1 METYKVKFQRIG
13 VYSHI
18 DDIRY
23 RIILDK
29 FIPGYKIDADGQVFK
44 TTVNYIDILSSALIA
59 QTIRCIPNLGIIH
72 AYLVEKNLRET
83 GKRIGINAAQL
94 QAYLTDADVTLERTE
109 FHPGEEYTTID
120 GEVCIHKFDGY
131 TTNITD
137 IVVTANAES
146 IGDRVI
152 LDQDIPGY
160 KMDTN
165 GQIIRSTVNYID
177 IAPSALIAQT
187 ICCVPNLGIIHAYLV
202 EKNLRGSGKRVG
214 IDAAQ
219 LQAYL
224 TDADVTL
231 ERTEFHPGE
240 EYTTSDGEVR
250 THEFDGYTTTIKD
263 IVVTANAERIV
274 DRAIDRIMLG
284 GI

>member
-1 METYKVKFQRIG
+1 MQEYLGRSNILPFSFYYKTSYTCQNEFWHNGYANRSNRSEIIANNNEARAKGARITTMETYKVKFQRIS
-13 VYSHI
+13 VYGDI
-18 DDIRY
+18 DNIRY
-23 RIILDK
+23 
-29 FIPGYKIDADGQVFK
+29 
-44 TTVNYIDILSSALIA
+44 
-59 QTIRCIPNLGIIH
+59 
-72 AYLVEKNLRET
+72 
-83 GKRIGINAAQL
+83 
-94 QAYLTDADVTLERTE
+94 
-109 FHPGEEYTTID
+109 
-120 GEVCIHKFDGY
+120 
-131 TTNITD
+131 
-137 IVVTANAES
+137 
-146 IGDRVI
+146 RVI

-160 KMDTN
+160 KIDTN
-165 GQIIRSTVNYID
+165 GQIVKSTVNYID

-187 ICCVPNLGIIHAYLV
+187 IRCIPNLSIIHAYLV
-202 EKNLRGSGKRVG
+202 EKNLRGTGKRIG

-274 DRAIDRIMLG
+274 DRVIDRIMLG

>member
-1 METYKVKFQRIG
+1 MVQDLQGYLGRSNILPFSFYYKTSYTCQNKYWHNGYANRSNRSEVTVNNNEARAKGARITIMETYKVKFQRIG

-29 FIPGYKIDADGQVFK
+29 FIPGYKIDAEGQVFK

-72 AYLVEKNLRET
+72 AYLVEKNLRGT
-83 GKRIGINAAQL
+83 GKRI
-94 QAYLTDADVTLERTE
+94 
-109 FHPGEEYTTID
+109 
-120 GEVCIHKFDGY
+120 
-131 TTNITD
+131 
-137 IVVTANAES
+137 
-146 IGDRVI
+146 
-152 LDQDIPGY
+152 
-160 KMDTN
+160 
-165 GQIIRSTVNYID
+165 
-177 IAPSALIAQT
+177 
-187 ICCVPNLGIIHAYLV
+187 
-202 EKNLRGSGKRVG
+202 G

-250 THEFDGYTTTIKD
+250 AHEFDGYTTTIKSVT
-263 IVVTANAERIV
+263 ITANAERIA
-274 DRAIDRIMLG
+274 DRVIDRIMLG

>member
-1 METYKVKFQRIG
+1 MQGYLGRSNILPFSFYYKTSYTCQNKYWHNGYADRSNRSEIIANNNEARAKGARITIMETYKVKFQRIG

-72 AYLVEKNLRET
+72 AYL
-83 GKRIGINAAQL
+83 
-94 QAYLTDADVTLERTE
+94 
-109 FHPGEEYTTID
+109 
-120 GEVCIHKFDGY
+120 
-131 TTNITD
+131 
-137 IVVTANAES
+137 
-146 IGDRVI
+146 
-152 LDQDIPGY
+152 
-160 KMDTN
+160 M
-165 GQIIRSTVNYID
+165 
-177 IAPSALIAQT
+177 
-187 ICCVPNLGIIHAYLV
+187 
-202 EKNLRGSGKRVG
+202 EKNLRGTGKRIG

-263 IVVTANAERIV
+263 IVVTANAERIA
-274 DRAIDRIMLG
+274 DRVIDRIMLG

>member
-1 METYKVKFQRIG
+1 MQRYLGRSNILPFSFYYSTSYNYQNKFWHNGYANRSNRSEVIANNNEARAKGARITIMETYKVKFQRIS
-13 VYSHI
+13 VYGDI
-18 DDIRY
+18 DNIRY
-23 RIILDK
+23 
-29 FIPGYKIDADGQVFK
+29 
-44 TTVNYIDILSSALIA
+44 
-59 QTIRCIPNLGIIH
+59 
-72 AYLVEKNLRET
+72 
-83 GKRIGINAAQL
+83 
-94 QAYLTDADVTLERTE
+94 
-109 FHPGEEYTTID
+109 
-120 GEVCIHKFDGY
+120 
-131 TTNITD
+131 
-137 IVVTANAES
+137 
-146 IGDRVI
+146 RVI
-152 LDQDIPGY
+152 LDQEILGY

-187 ICCVPNLGIIHAYLV
+187 IRCVPNLGIIHAYLV

>member
-1 METYKVKFQRIG
+1 MVQDLQGYLGRSNILPFPFYYKTSYTCQNKYWHNGYADRSNRSEVTVNNNEARAKGARITIMETYKVKFQRIN

-18 DDIRY
+18 DGIRY

-29 FIPGYKIDADGQVFK
+29 SIPGYKIDAEGQVVK
-44 TTVNYIDILSSALIA
+44 TNVNYIDILPSALIA

-137 IVVTANAES
+137 IVITANAES
-146 IGDRVI
+146 IADRVI
-152 LDQDIPGY
+152 
-160 KMDTN
+160 N
-165 GQIIRSTVNYID
+165 
-177 IAPSALIAQT
+177 
-187 ICCVPNLGIIHAYLV
+187 C
-202 EKNLRGSGKRVG
+202 
-214 IDAAQ
+214 
-219 LQAYL
+219 
-224 TDADVTL
+224 
-231 ERTEFHPGE
+231 
-240 EYTTSDGEVR
+240 
-250 THEFDGYTTTIKD
+250 
-263 IVVTANAERIV
+263 
-274 DRAIDRIMLG
+274 IMLG

>member
-1 METYKVKFQRIG
+1 MNNNEARAKGARITIMETYKVKFQRIS
-13 VYSHI
+13 VYGDI
-18 DDIRY
+18 DSIRY
-23 RIILDK
+23 
-29 FIPGYKIDADGQVFK
+29 
-44 TTVNYIDILSSALIA
+44 
-59 QTIRCIPNLGIIH
+59 
-72 AYLVEKNLRET
+72 
-83 GKRIGINAAQL
+83 
-94 QAYLTDADVTLERTE
+94 
-109 FHPGEEYTTID
+109 
-120 GEVCIHKFDGY
+120 
-131 TTNITD
+131 
-137 IVVTANAES
+137 
-146 IGDRVI
+146 RVI

-160 KMDTN
+160 KMNTN

-187 ICCVPNLGIIHAYLV
+187 IRCVPNLGIIHAYLV

-240 EYTTSDGEVR
+240 EYTTSDGEVH

>member
-1 METYKVKFQRIG
+1 MQGYLGRSNILPFSFYYKTSYTCQNEFWHNGYADRSNRSEIIANNNEARAKGARITIMETYKVKFQRIG

-72 AYLVEKNLRET
+72 AYLVEKNLRGT
-83 GKRIGINAAQL
+83 GKRI
-94 QAYLTDADVTLERTE
+94 
-109 FHPGEEYTTID
+109 
-120 GEVCIHKFDGY
+120 
-131 TTNITD
+131 
-137 IVVTANAES
+137 
-146 IGDRVI
+146 
-152 LDQDIPGY
+152 
-160 KMDTN
+160 
-165 GQIIRSTVNYID
+165 
-177 IAPSALIAQT
+177 
-187 ICCVPNLGIIHAYLV
+187 
-202 EKNLRGSGKRVG
+202 G

-274 DRAIDRIMLG
+274 DRVIDRIMLG

>member
-1 METYKVKFQRIG
+1 MVQDLQGYLGRSNILPFSFYYKTSYTCQNEFWHNGYADRSNRSEIIANNTEARAKGVRITIMETYKVKFQRIG
-13 VYSHI
+13 VYGDI
-18 DDIRY
+18 DNIRY

-29 FIPGYKIDADGQVFK
+29 FIPGYKIDAEGQVFK

-109 FHPGEEYTTID
+109 FHPGEEYTT
-120 GEVCIHKFDGY
+120 
-131 TTNITD
+131 
-137 IVVTANAES
+137 
-146 IGDRVI
+146 
-152 LDQDIPGY
+152 
-160 KMDTN
+160 
-165 GQIIRSTVNYID
+165 
-177 IAPSALIAQT
+177 
-187 ICCVPNLGIIHAYLV
+187 
-202 EKNLRGSGKRVG
+202 
-214 IDAAQ
+214 
-219 LQAYL
+219 
-224 TDADVTL
+224 
-231 ERTEFHPGE
+231 
-240 EYTTSDGEVR
+240 SDGEVR

>member
-1 METYKVKFQRIG
+1 MNNNEARAKGARITIMETYKVKFQRIG

-72 AYLVEKNLRET
+72 AYLMEKNLRGT
-83 GKRIGINAAQL
+83 GKRIGIN
-94 QAYLTDADVTLERTE
+94 
-109 FHPGEEYTTID
+109 
-120 GEVCIHKFDGY
+120 
-131 TTNITD
+131 
-137 IVVTANAES
+137 
-146 IGDRVI
+146 
-152 LDQDIPGY
+152 
-160 KMDTN
+160 
-165 GQIIRSTVNYID
+165 
-177 IAPSALIAQT
+177 
-187 ICCVPNLGIIHAYLV
+187 
-202 EKNLRGSGKRVG
+202 
-214 IDAAQ
+214 AAQ

-263 IVVTANAERIV
+263 IVVTAKAERIIDRIV
-274 DRAIDRIMLG
+274 DRIMFG
-284 GI
+284 DI

>member
-1 METYKVKFQRIG
+1 MNNNEARAKGACITIMETYKVKFQRIG
-13 VYSHI
+13 IYSHI

-23 RIILDK
+23 RIIFDK

-72 AYLVEKNLRET
+72 AYLVEKNLRKT

-120 GEVCIHKFDGY
+120 GEVRIHKFDGY
-131 TTNITD
+131 ATNITD

-146 IGDRVI
+146 IGDR
-152 LDQDIPGY
+152 
-160 KMDTN
+160 
-165 GQIIRSTVNYID
+165 IIN
-177 IAPSALIAQT
+177 
-187 ICCVPNLGIIHAYLV
+187 C
-202 EKNLRGSGKRVG
+202 
-214 IDAAQ
+214 
-219 LQAYL
+219 
-224 TDADVTL
+224 
-231 ERTEFHPGE
+231 
-240 EYTTSDGEVR
+240 
-250 THEFDGYTTTIKD
+250 
-263 IVVTANAERIV
+263 
-274 DRAIDRIMLG
+274 IMLG

>member
-1 METYKVKFQRIG
+1 MQGYLGRSNILPFSFYYKTSYTCQNEFWHNGYADRSNRSEIIANNNEARAKGARITTMETYKVKFHRIS
-13 VYSHI
+13 VYGDI
-18 DDIRY
+18 DNIRY
-23 RIILDK
+23 
-29 FIPGYKIDADGQVFK
+29 
-44 TTVNYIDILSSALIA
+44 
-59 QTIRCIPNLGIIH
+59 
-72 AYLVEKNLRET
+72 
-83 GKRIGINAAQL
+83 
-94 QAYLTDADVTLERTE
+94 
-109 FHPGEEYTTID
+109 
-120 GEVCIHKFDGY
+120 
-131 TTNITD
+131 
-137 IVVTANAES
+137 
-146 IGDRVI
+146 RVI

-160 KMDTN
+160 KIDTN
-165 GQIIRSTVNYID
+165 GQIVKSTVNYID

-187 ICCVPNLGIIHAYLV
+187 IRCVPNLGIIHAYLV

-224 TDADVTL
+224 ADADVTL

-250 THEFDGYTTTIKD
+250 THEFNGYTTTIKD
-263 IVVTANAERIV
+263 IVVTTNAERIV

>member
-1 METYKVKFQRIG
+1 MVQDLQGYLGRSNILPLSFYYKTSYTCQNKYWHNGYADRSNRSEIIANNNEARAKGARITTMETYKVKFQRIG
-13 VYSHI
+13 VYSNM

-23 RIILDK
+23 RVMLNK

-94 QAYLTDADVTLERTE
+94 QAYLTNADVTLERTE

-120 GEVCIHKFDGY
+120 GEVCVHKFDGY

-137 IVVTANAES
+137 IVVTENAES
-146 IGDRVI
+146 IGDR
-152 LDQDIPGY
+152 
-160 KMDTN
+160 
-165 GQIIRSTVNYID
+165 IIN
-177 IAPSALIAQT
+177 
-187 ICCVPNLGIIHAYLV
+187 C
-202 EKNLRGSGKRVG
+202 
-214 IDAAQ
+214 
-219 LQAYL
+219 
-224 TDADVTL
+224 
-231 ERTEFHPGE
+231 
-240 EYTTSDGEVR
+240 
-250 THEFDGYTTTIKD
+250 
-263 IVVTANAERIV
+263 
-274 DRAIDRIMLG
+274 IMLG